1 MTGIDAL
8 RPAFFEECEDLL
20 SRLSDG
26 LAAIPQAAQRNEL
39 ETIHDVFRAVH
50 SIKGGAGAFGLA
62 SLVSFAHAFETVL
75 DLMRGGNLLPDAAA
89 MHVLLRASDVLADLV
104 AAARDGAAE
113 PAQMS
118 QLLLELDLL
127 AERGPWQEDE
137 DAAFAFEPMRID
149 IIPLGH
155 PEDVDQPEHSGFAI
169 TFVPLAALY
178 AAGHEPIAL
187 FRAVG
192 ELGALQV
199 TADVS
204 AVVPLAQIDVSR
216 PQLRWQLDLETAVS
230 HDDVMALFEF
240 VGDTARISIDP
251 RPTVIAQP
259 APAPA
264 GGGVQAGAE
273 KTPEQPLATLQSMD
287 TSANGP
293 RGPAKASVAQLP
305 VTTTIRVNLDRV
317 DRLIN
322 QIGELV
328 IMEAM
333 LSQAISSAGLR
344 DDGDISSSLEGIK
357 QLAAKIQE
365 SVMAI
370 RAQPLKSVFQRLE
383 RITREAA
390 DATRKQVRLETIGEA
405 TEVDKTVI
413 ERLVDPLTHMIRNSV
428 DHGIEASEQR
438 IAAGKPAEGKITL
451 SAAHRSGRVII
462 EVNDDGAGINRPRV
476 RELAEEKGLIP
487 PGAQLSPAEID
498 NLLFLP
504 GFSSKE
510 EVSAL
515 SGRGVGLDVVRREIQ
530 SLGGRVSIQ
539 STPGQGTSF
548 TIALPLT
555 LAVLEGMLIGVGG
568 ETMILPIS
576 SIIETLRPN
585 ESEIHRLGRNGRLI
599 AKRGEMIPIIDLAR
613 SFGFAPEADDQ
624 RTVLILVEC
633 DSGRRAALAADQIFD
648 QRQVVI
654 KSLEDNYG
662 TVPGISAAT
671 ILGDGRIALIV
682 DPEEIVQRAATE
694 VSSPLLIANG

>member
-1 MTGIDAL
+1 
-8 RPAFFEECEDLL
+8 
-20 SRLSDG
+20 
-26 LAAIPQAAQRNEL
+26 
-39 ETIHDVFRAVH
+39 
-50 SIKGGAGAFGLA
+50 
-62 SLVSFAHAFETVL
+62 
-75 DLMRGGNLLPDAAA
+75 
-89 MHVLLRASDVLADLV
+89 
-104 AAARDGAAE
+104 
-113 PAQMS
+113 
-118 QLLLELDLL
+118 
-127 AERGPWQEDE
+127 
-137 DAAFAFEPMRID
+137 
-149 IIPLGH
+149 
-155 PEDVDQPEHSGFAI
+155 
-169 TFVPLAALY
+169 
-178 AAGHEPIAL
+178 
-187 FRAVG
+187 
-192 ELGALQV
+192 
-199 TADVS
+199 
-204 AVVPLAQIDVSR
+204 
-216 PQLRWQLDLETAVS
+216 
-230 HDDVMALFEF
+230 
-240 VGDTARISIDP
+240 
-251 RPTVIAQP
+251 
-259 APAPA
+259 
-264 GGGVQAGAE
+264 
-273 KTPEQPLATLQSMD
+273 
-287 TSANGP
+287 
-293 RGPAKASVAQLP
+293 
-305 VTTTIRVNLDRV
+305 
-317 DRLIN
+317 
-322 QIGELV
+322 
-328 IMEAM
+328 M

-428 DHGIEASEQR
+428 DHGIEAAELR
-438 IAAGKPAEGKITL
+438 LAAGKPAEGTITL
-451 SAAHRSGRVII
+451 SAAHRSGRVVI
-462 EVNDDGAGINRPRV
+462 EVIDDGAGINRQKV
-476 RELAEEKGLIP
+476 REIAEEKGLIP
-487 PGAQLSPAEID
+487 PGAQLSQAEID

-504 GFSSKE
+504 GFSSKD

-613 SFGFAPEADDQ
+613 TFGFVPEEDDQ
-624 RTVLILVEC
+624 RRVLILVEC

-682 DPEEIVQRAATE
+682 DPEEIVQSAVAE
-694 VSSPLLIANG
+694 GPSLPLAVNG